1 MAAFP
6 AQKYS
11 DYVRD
16 KAVNGTLSAV
26 ILGALAEVIG
36 DDELEK
42 LFKLRGHQYGDIFFN
57 YATQYVDKCNIEY
70 LKTAPEKRKDKLRNI
85 AKQYGCSFHELHDP
99 KLEYPEEIEW

>member
-1 MAAFP
+1 MPREYRRNVSRSCIRGVICTGALCVVKSVLWSKNQETGRNGAFP

-16 KAVNGTLSAV
+16 KAVIGTLSAV

-42 LFKLRGHQYGDIFFN
+42 LF
-57 YATQYVDKCNIEY
+57 
-70 LKTAPEKRKDKLRNI
+70 
-85 AKQYGCSFHELHDP
+85 
-99 KLEYPEEIEW
+99 